1 MSDLHKSLP
10 PEFDDVH
17 NSDDA
22 DGITHA
28 VFNTLRATNAKL
40 QRFAL
45 LGDDLALAIWDRQI
59 DEAETAYAQP
69 GHHTLSYYLG
79 GGYRTEREDLPGFYG
94 APGRLCT
101 LPDDHESNWVV
112 RDNLRF
118 LHIYFLPQHFTRRAV
133 LELDREPRAIALA
146 DRTYFEHARIA
157 QLCDGLVASSW
168 QGPDMQLHANELTH
182 EVLSQLLHAQGVRRT
197 DIKLRGGLA
206 PATRRRLA
214 EFIDASLDRVITLG
228 DLADIACLSEYH
240 LSRMFRI
247 SFGMPPLTWIAA
259 RRIDFART
267 LLKAG
272 SMPLQ
277 QIADACG
284 YADISHFSHRFRK
297 NVGVSPSQYR
307 QIIKNNTLFV

>member
-1 MSDLHKSLP
+1 MRDTVTAGFSYLVMPHPSKPLL
-10 PEFDDVH
+10 PEFDVPTP
-17 NSDDA
+17 

-40 QRFAL
+40 ERFAL
-45 LGDDLALAIWDRQI
+45 LGDNLALAIWHRQTK
-59 DEAETAYAQP
+59 EAETGYSQP

-133 LELDREPRAIALA
+133 LELDREPRGIALA
-146 DRTYFEHARIA
+146 DRTYFEHGRIA
-157 QLCDGLVASSW
+157 QLCDVLVTSSW
-168 QGPDMQLHANELTH
+168 QGPDMQLRTNELTH
-182 EVLSQLLHAQGVRRT
+182 EVLSQLLHSQAIRYADG
-197 DIKLRGGLA
+197 KPRGGLA
-206 PATRRRLA
+206 PAIRRRLV
-214 EFIDASLDRVITLG
+214 EFIDASLDKTISLG

-247 SFGMPPLTWIAA
+247 SFGMPPRAIAPN
-259 RRIDFART
+259 
-267 LLKAG
+267 LL
-272 SMPLQ
+272 
-277 QIADACG
+277 
-284 YADISHFSHRFRK
+284 
-297 NVGVSPSQYR
+297 NSQ
-307 QIIKNNTLFV
+307 

>member
-1 MSDLHKSLP
+1 MSYPPKSLLP
-10 PEFDDVH
+10 DFDDAH
-17 NSDDA
+17 TPG
-22 DGITHA
+22 GITHA

-40 QRFAL
+40 ERFAL
-45 LGDDLALAIWDRQI
+45 LGDDLALAIWHRQT
-59 DEAETAYAQP
+59 DEAETAYSQP

-112 RDNLRF
+112 RDNLHF

-133 LELDREPRAIALA
+133 LELDREPRTITLA

-157 QLCDGLVASSW
+157 QLCDAMVASAW
-168 QGPDMQLHANELTH
+168 QGPDMQLHTNELTH
-182 EVLSQLLHAQGVRRT
+182 EVLSQLLHSQAVRNT
-197 DIKLRGGLA
+197 DIKPRGGLA
-206 PATRRRLA
+206 PVTRRRLA
-214 EFIDASLDRVITLG
+214 EFIDASLDQTISLG
-228 DLADIACLSEYH
+228 DLANIACLSEYH
-240 LSRMFRI
+240 LSRMFRA
-247 SFGMPPLTWIAA
+247 SFGMSPVAWIGA
-259 RRIDFART
+259 RRVDHARS

-272 SMPLQ
+272 NLPLQ

-297 NVGVSPSQYR
+297 SVGVSPSQYR
-307 QIIKNNTLFV
+307 QIIKNNILFV

>member
-1 MSDLHKSLP
+1 LSQLKTSLP
-10 PEFDDVH
+10 SEYGDPH
-17 NSDDA
+17 HG
-22 DGITHA
+22 DGISHA
-28 VFNTLRATNAKL
+28 VFKTLHATNARL
-40 QRFAL
+40 ERFAL
-45 LGDDLALAIWDRQI
+45 LGDDLALAIWHRQI
-59 DEAETAYAQP
+59 DEAETAYSHP

-118 LHIYFLPQHFTRRAV
+118 LHIYFLPQHITRRAV
-133 LELDREPRAIALA
+133 LELDREPRGIALA
-146 DRTYFEHARIA
+146 DRTYFESARIA
-157 QLCDGLVASSW
+157 QLCDALVASSW
-168 QGPDMQLHANELTH
+168 QGPDMRLRTNELTH
-182 EVLSQLLHAQGVRRT
+182 EVLSQLLHSQARRDA

-206 PATRRRLA
+206 PSVRRRLA
-214 EFIDASLDRVITLG
+214 EFIDASLDQPISLG
-228 DLADIACLSEYH
+228 NLADVACMSEYH
-240 LSRMFRI
+240 LARMFRV
-247 SFGMPPLTWIAA
+247 SFGMPPHAWITERRVDRA
-259 RRIDFART
+259 RA

-297 NVGVSPSQYR
+297 GVGVSPSQYR
-307 QIIKNNTLFV
+307 QFTRNDTLYR